1 MLVIRL
7 FRTGKKKQPSYKVVV
22 TDKKNPP
29 QGGKFVEQ
37 LGFYNPL
44 TKEKS
49 FEHER
54 IKHWLEVG
62 AQPSDT
68 VYNILINEDIIKGEK
83 KKVVFK
89 KSKKEPVPAPV
100 AKAPE
105 VKKEEVVV
113 EAPVAEAKVEEVAT
127 VEETAPVAEETP
139 KAE

>member
-49 FEHER
+49 FNNER

-68 VYNILINEDIIKGEK
+68 IHNILINESIIKGEK
-83 KKVVFK
+83 KKVIFK
-89 KSKKEPVPAPV
+89 KKKKEEKVPAQPAPV
-100 AKAPE
+100 AKVPE
-105 VKKEEVVV
+105 VKKEEVVPEPV
-113 EAPVAEAKVEEVAT
+113 VEEAPKTE
-127 VEETAPVAEETP
+127 
-139 KAE
+139 